1 MHMTPFE
8 LATTSEIVKTLAE
21 RAKVKRKKIG
31 MSQKEFAEHIGM
43 KYSTYARFEKT
54 GLISLNNFVDT
65 LRGLFS
71 IGDLEA
77 LLIDENDN
85 LKIKW

>member
-8 LATTSEIVKTLAE
+8 LATTKEIIKELAT

-31 MSQKEFAEHIGM
+31 MSQKQFAEHIGM
-43 KYSTYARFEKT
+43 KFSTYARFEKT
-54 GLISLNNFVDT
+54 GLISLVSFIDT
-65 LRGLFS
+65 IRGLYS
-71 IGDLEA
+71 IADLES
-77 LLIDENDN
+77 LLIDENEN

>member
-1 MHMTPFE
+1 MTPFE
-8 LATTSEIVKTLAE
+8 LATTKEIVKELAT

-43 KYSTYARFEKT
+43 KFSTYARFEKT

-65 LRGLFS
+65 LRGLYS
-71 IGDLEA
+71 IGDFEA
-77 LLIDENDN
+77 LMIDENEN
-85 LKIKW
+85 LKIQW

>member
-8 LATTSEIVKTLAE
+8 LATTNEIVKTLAE

>member
-1 MHMTPFE
+1 MTPFE
-8 LATTSEIVKTLAE
+8 LATTKEIVKELAS
-21 RAKVKRKKIG
+21 RAKTTRKQIG

-43 KYSTYARFEKT
+43 KFSTYARFEKT

-65 LRGLFS
+65 MRGLNS
-71 IGDLEA
+71 VTDLEA

>member
-1 MHMTPFE
+1 MNMTPFE
-8 LATTSEIVKTLAE
+8 LATTKEIVKELAS
-21 RAKVKRKKIG
+21 RAKAKRKKIG
-31 MSQKEFAEHIGM
+31 MSQKEFADHIGV
-43 KYSTYARFEKT
+43 KFSTYARFEKT

-65 LRGLFS
+65 LRGLYS

-77 LLIDENDN
+77 LFIDENDN